1 MNTRSTLVTAA
12 LLTAAVPASGQTTG
26 PVAGPANGAVE
37 GAASVPDFSGPGP
50 AYPSPA
56 SSRRSQ
62 VPAR

>member
-1 MNTRSTLVTAA
+1 MNTRSTLLTAA
-12 LLTAAVPASGQTTG
+12 LVMAVAVPASGQT
-26 PVAGPANGAVE
+26 AGPTNGGRQA
-37 GAASVPDFSGPGP
+37 AASIPDFSGPGP